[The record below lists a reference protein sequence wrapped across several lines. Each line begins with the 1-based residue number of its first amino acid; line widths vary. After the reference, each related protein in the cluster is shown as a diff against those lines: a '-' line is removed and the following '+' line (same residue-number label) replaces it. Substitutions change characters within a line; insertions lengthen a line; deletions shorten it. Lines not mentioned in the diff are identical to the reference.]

1 MEKKRKDWDP
11 KVRGEVKAKEVF
23 FFFFFGKA
31 KLSIF

>member
-23 FFFFFGKA
+23 FFFCKA